1 MCLRVGGVRFVL
13 WDGSVL
19 LLAEPQCVFLLAM
32 PQRALKRQ
40 LGFGAHFCILSS
52 VFREHTGQGALRNC

>member
-1 MCLRVGGVRFVL
+1 MCLRVGGVPFVL

-40 LGFGAHFCILSS
+40 LGFGAHFRILSS
-52 VFREHTGQGALRNC
+52 VV